1 MNELTNYEAIE
12 MPTTLD
18 PNIVI
23 LEFLSSNG
31 QLELYNQT
39 RIESTYARRHIYYC
53 IEIVLF

>member
-12 MPTTLD
+12 VATLD

-39 RIESTYARRHIYYC
+39 RIESTHARRHIYYR